1 MKKILIIKIIIW
13 RIVKPLLSDQNK
25 SQGNITLPEQ
35 RQTVNKDGNIEDG
48 IANDVKIAKTL
59 NSFFETLQ
67 KISIFPNLRG
77 S

>member
-35 RQTVNKDGNIEDG
+35 RQTVNKDGNFEDG

>member
-25 SQGNITLPEQ
+25 SQGKITLPEQ

-48 IANDVKIAKTL
+48 IANDVKVAKTL

>member
-25 SQGNITLPEQ
+25 SQGKITLPEQ

-67 KISIFPNLRG
+67 KISIFPNLRV

>member
-25 SQGNITLPEQ
+25 SQGKITLPEQ

>member
-1 MKKILIIKIIIW
+1 MKKILIIKKIIW

-35 RQTVNKDGNIEDG
+35 RQTVTKDGNIEDE
-48 IANDVKIAKTL
+48 IANNVKIAKTP

-67 KISIFPNLRG
+67 KISIFSNLRA

>member
-1 MKKILIIKIIIW
+1 MKKILIKKIIQ

-35 RQTVNKDGNIEDG
+35 RQTVTKDGNIEDE
-48 IANDVKIAKTL
+48 IANNVKIAKTP

-67 KISIFPNLRG
+67 KISIFSNLRA

>member
-35 RQTVNKDGNIEDG
+35 RQTFNKDGNIEDG

>member
-1 MKKILIIKIIIW
+1 MKKILIIKKIIW

>member
-1 MKKILIIKIIIW
+1 MKKILIIKKIIW

-35 RQTVNKDGNIEDG
+35 RQTVTKDGNIEDK
-48 IANDVKIAKTL
+48 IANNVKIAKTP

-67 KISIFPNLRG
+67 KISIFSNLRA

>member
-1 MKKILIIKIIIW
+1 MKKILIIKKIIW

-48 IANDVKIAKTL
+48 IANDVKIARTL

-67 KISIFPNLRG
+67 KISIFPNFRG

>member
-25 SQGNITLPEQ
+25 SQGKITLPEQ

-59 NSFFETLQ
+59 NSFIETLQ

>member
-25 SQGNITLPEQ
+25 SQGKITLPEQ

-48 IANDVKIAKTL
+48 IANDVEIAKTL

>member
-1 MKKILIIKIIIW
+1 MKKILIIKKIIW

-48 IANDVKIAKTL
+48 IADVKIAKTL

-67 KISIFPNLRG
+67 KISIFPNLRV

>member
-48 IANDVKIAKTL
+48 IADVKIAKTL

>member
-1 MKKILIIKIIIW
+1 MKKILIKKIIW

-35 RQTVNKDGNIEDG
+35 RQTVTKDGNIEDE
-48 IANDVKIAKTL
+48 IANNVKIAKTP

-67 KISIFPNLRG
+67 KISIFSNLRA

>member
-77 S
+77 T